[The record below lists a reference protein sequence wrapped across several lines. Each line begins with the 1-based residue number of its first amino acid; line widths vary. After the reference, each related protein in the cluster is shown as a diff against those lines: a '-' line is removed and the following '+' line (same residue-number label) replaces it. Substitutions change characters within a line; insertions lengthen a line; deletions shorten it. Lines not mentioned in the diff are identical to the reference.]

1 METVRIGCVKFLNTL
16 PLVQG
21 LGAWREAE
29 LSAAVPAKLIGMLM
43 SGQVD
48 VALCSLID
56 YARAQEMSGGGDG
69 VRLLPVGMIG
79 CDGPTMTVR
88 VYSAVPPEQ
97 ITTLHADTDSH
108 SSVVLAQVV
117 LWRRYGV
124 RVRVVDFDARE
135 RVEVGS
141 GAERRVTQN
150 EWPQTLLLIGDK
162 VVTDAPP
169 PGMYAHEIDLGEA
182 WKELTGLPFMY
193 ATWMC
198 RAAAL
203 EDEGSTRRV
212 RTAAAVLDRALRHN
226 TTRADWLVAAEA
238 PARGWPRDVATH
250 YFRDCLR
257 HEVGERERQAAQ
269 RFLNEAAE
277 LGVCPRAEARWV
289 EIG

>member
-1 METVRIGCVKFLNTL
+1 MDTVRIGCVKFLNTL
-16 PLVQG
+16 PLIQG
-21 LGAWREAE
+21 LAAWRDAE
-29 LSAAVPAKLIGMLM
+29 LISAVPARQIDMLL
-43 SGQVD
+43 SREVD
-48 VALCSLID
+48 LALCSLID
-56 YARAQEMSGGGDG
+56 FARAPEPLT
-69 VRLLPVGMIG
+69 LLPVSMIG
-79 CDGPTMTVR
+79 CDGPTLTVR
-88 VYSAVPPEQ
+88 LFSSVPAEK
-97 ITTLHADTDSH
+97 ITTLYADTDSH
-108 SSVVLAQVV
+108 TSVALAQVI
-117 LWRRYGV
+117 LWRRYNIRP
-124 RVRVVDFDARE
+124 RVIDFDARE
-135 RVEVGS
+135 RVALGPAAGQS
-141 GAERRVTQN
+141 P
-150 EWPQTLLLIGDK
+150 EWPETILLIGDK
-162 VVTDAPP
+162 IVTDSPP
-169 PGMYAHEIDLGEA
+169 AVRYPHQIDLGAA